1 MRIIFSVLLALSA
14 LGAVRGQETVDR
26 IIAVVEDNIILE
38 SEVLQYAQSLAL
50 QNRQDPVK
58 YIQDEEI
65 RREILKQLIDQQVL
79 LANAKDDTTIIVEDR
94 EVKRE
99 LESRMEMMVQ
109 EAGSEADLEKMYGK
123 PLRDIRRE
131 FEKTVRDGLM
141 VDKLRQR
148 KIMGVKVSRQEV
160 EDFFRDNQEK
170 MSSRPETVDLAHIL
184 LNIESSAE
192 AETAAKSAIDSVK
205 RVLDGG
211 ADFSEIAV
219 KFSQDPGSS
228 KRGGKLGWTKRGD
241 FVPEFEE
248 VAFALDT
255 GMVSQPVKTRFG
267 WHIIKLNER
276 QGEKINTSH
285 ILIKL
290 EPTSADKQRV
300 LALGDSIYGLLQAG
314 ADFGELAKQY
324 SQDETTAAEGGA
336 LGAFKLTE
344 MIPIFADRIKDL
356 AAGEFTPPFESP
368 MGVQILKVVDRQK
381 PRDLTLEA
389 DWEKLSQMALNYK
402 QEKVYNEWVETIKKD
417 VYVSIRE

>member
-1 MRIIFSVLLALSA
+1 MVS
-14 LGAVRGQETVDR
+14 GQETVDR

-50 QNRQDPVK
+50 QNRVDPIK

-99 LESRMEMMVQ
+99 LENRMEMMVQ
-109 EAGSEADLEKMYGK
+109 EAGSESDLEKLYGK
-123 PLRDIRRE
+123 PLRDIKRE

-148 KIMGVKVSRQEV
+148 KIMGVKVSRQEI
-160 EDFFRDNQEK
+160 EDFYKENKEK
-170 MSSRPETVDLAHIL
+170 LSSRPETVDLAHIL
-184 LNIESSAE
+184 LKIEPSAD
-192 AETAAKSAIDSVK
+192 AETAAKAAIDSLK
-205 RVLDGG
+205 QALDNG
-211 ADFSEIAV
+211 ADFAETAG
-219 KFSQDPGSS
+219 KYSQDPGSA

-248 VAFALDT
+248 TAFALDT
-255 GMVSQPVKTRFG
+255 GMVSVPVKTRFG
-267 WHIIKLNER
+267 WHIIRLNER

-290 EPTSADKQRV
+290 EPTTADKERAAV
-300 LALGDSIYGLLQAG
+300 LGDSLYDLLQTG
-314 ADFGELAKQY
+314 ADFAELAKQY
-324 SQDETTAAEGGA
+324 SQDETTAPEGGS

-356 AAGEFTPPFESP
+356 PAGGFTPPFESP
-368 MGVQILKVVDRQK
+368 MGMQILKVIDRQK
-381 PRDLTLEA
+381 PRDLTLET
-389 DWEKLSQMALNYK
+389 DWEKLSQMALNFK
-402 QEKVYNEWVETIKKD
+402 QEKVYNDWVETIKKD